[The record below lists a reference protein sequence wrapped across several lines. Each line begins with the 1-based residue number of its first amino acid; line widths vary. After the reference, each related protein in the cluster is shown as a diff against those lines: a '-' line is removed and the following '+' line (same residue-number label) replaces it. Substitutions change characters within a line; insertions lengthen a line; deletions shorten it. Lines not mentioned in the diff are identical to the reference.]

1 MQMSSVAK
9 ATASKTDEQWRLLA
23 QRIERERDPAKVIKL
38 AHQLIAEFDRAR
50 PNAKDS
56 RQRLAS

>member
-1 MQMSSVAK
+1 MQMSSAAK
-9 ATASKTDEQWRLLA
+9 ATTLKTDERWKLLA
-23 QRIERERDPAKVIKL
+23 QEIEHERDPAKVIKL
-38 AHQLIAEFDRAR
+38 AHQLIAEFDRAH